1 MGATI
6 MNGSHPSP
14 SALGHHGL
22 INQAEMVVDL
32 EAIRENYRRLRAIAG
47 GAECAAVVKG
57 DAYGHGMIACA
68 LALRQ
73 AGARTFFV
81 ATAND
86 GVALRSVLEEAT
98 ICVLG
103 GFLPEETE
111 ALVGS
116 NLLPVL
122 NSRNQIEG
130 WHKAARRLGRPL
142 DSIIHFD
149 TGMNR
154 LGLLADDVAWLGENL
169 PLLSRIPPLLYMSHL
184 SAADDLDFDRC
195 EFQRRAFLKAV
206 SGLPAAKLSLANS
219 AGVYLGEDYLF
230 GMVRPG
236 KATFGIN
243 PLTGRKNPMLQPASV
258 IAPIIQVKT
267 MERGSPVGYSSTYR
281 LVEEAKIATVAIGYA
296 NGYSRAGSSRATV
309 FVQGFA
315 AHVVGRVSMD
325 LLTVDVS
332 AVPDWALVPGSPVE
346 ILGPNVRDH
355 DLAKACGTIEHEI
368 LISLGHGCAR
378 RYVNE

>member
-1 MGATI
+1 
-6 MNGSHPSP
+6 MNGRHPSP
-14 SALGHHGL
+14 SALGHYGL

-32 EAIRENYRRLRAIAG
+32 EAIRENYRRLSAIAG
-47 GAECAAVVKG
+47 KADCAAVVKG

-73 AGARTFFV
+73 AGAKTFFV

-86 GVALRSVLEEAT
+86 GVALRAVLEEAE

-111 ALVGS
+111 AFVGS

-122 NSRNQIEG
+122 NSRDQLVE
-130 WHKAARRLGRPL
+130 WHNAACRLESPL
-142 DSIIHFD
+142 ASIIHFD

-154 LGLLADDVAWLGENL
+154 LGLLVDDAAWLRENL
-169 PLLSRIPPLLYMSHL
+169 SLLARIPPLLYMSHL

-195 EFQRRAFLKAV
+195 ELQRGAFVKAV
-206 SGLPAAKLSLANS
+206 SGLPATKLSLANS
-219 AGVYLGEDYLF
+219 AGVYLGENYLF
-230 GMVRPG
+230 DMVRPG

-243 PLTGRKNPMLQPASV
+243 PMTGRQNPMLQPASV
-258 IAPIIQVKT
+258 MAPIIQVKT
-267 MERGSPVGYSSTYR
+267 MKRGAPVGYSSTYR
-281 LVEEAKIATVAIGYA
+281 LVEQAKIATVGIGYA

-309 FVQGFA
+309 YVQGFA
-315 AHVVGRVSMD
+315 AQVVGRVSMD

-346 ILGPNVRDH
+346 VLGPNVRDH
-355 DLAKACGTIEHEI
+355 DLAEACGTIEHEV

>member
-1 MGATI
+1 
-6 MNGSHPSP
+6 MNGSHSSP
-14 SALGHHGL
+14 SGQGIQGL
-22 INQAEMVVDL
+22 VNQAEMVVDL
-32 EAIRENYRRLRAIAG
+32 EAVRENYRRLCAIAG
-47 GAECAAVVKG
+47 GVDCAAVVKG

-68 LALRQ
+68 IALRQ
-73 AGARTFFV
+73 AGAKTFFV

-86 GVALRSVLEEAT
+86 GVALRTVLQGAT

-103 GFLPEETE
+103 GFLPGETE
-111 ALVGS
+111 AFVVS

-122 NSRNQIEG
+122 NSRNQIEE
-130 WHKAARRLGRPL
+130 WHKAAHRIGRPL

-154 LGLLADDVAWLGENL
+154 LGLLADDAAWLRENL
-169 PLLSRIPPLLYMSHL
+169 SLLSRIPPILYMSHL
-184 SAADDLDFDRC
+184 SAADDLDFERC
-195 EFQRRAFLKAV
+195 EFQRKAFLKAV

-219 AGVYLGEDYLF
+219 AGVYLGENYLF

-258 IAPIIQVKT
+258 MAPIIQVKT
-267 MERGSPVGYSSTYR
+267 IKRGSPVGYSSTYR
-281 LVEEAKIATVAIGYA
+281 LVEQAKIATVAVGYA
-296 NGYSRAGSSRATV
+296 NGYSRGGSSRATV
-309 FVQGFA
+309 YVQGFA
-315 AHVVGRVSMD
+315 AQVVGRVSMD

-332 AVPDWALVPGSPVE
+332 AVPDWALAPGSPVE

-355 DLAKACGTIEHEI
+355 DLAKACGTIEHEV

>member
-1 MGATI
+1 
-6 MNGSHPSP
+6 MNGSQSSP
-14 SALGHHGL
+14 SGQGLHSL

-32 EAIRENYRRLRAIAG
+32 EAVRENYRRLSAIAG
-47 GAECAAVVKG
+47 DADCAAVVKG
-57 DAYGHGMIACA
+57 DAYGHGMVACA
-68 LALRQ
+68 LALWQ

-86 GVALRSVLEEAT
+86 GVALRTVLQEAT
-98 ICVLG
+98 ISVLG

-111 ALVGS
+111 AFAGS

-122 NSRNQIEG
+122 NSRNQIEE
-130 WHKAARRLGRPL
+130 WHKAANRIGRPL

-154 LGLLADDVAWLGENL
+154 LGLLADDTAWLRENL
-169 PLLSRIPPLLYMSHL
+169 SLLSRIPPLLYMSHL
-184 SAADDLDFDRC
+184 SAADDLDFERC
-195 EFQRRAFLKAV
+195 EFQRKAFLKAV

-219 AGVYLGEDYLF
+219 AGVYLGENYLF
-230 GMVRPG
+230 DMVRPG

-258 IAPIIQVKT
+258 IAPIIQVNT
-267 MERGSPVGYSSTYR
+267 MKRGSPVGYSSTYR
-281 LVEEAKIATVAIGYA
+281 LVEQAKIATVAIGYA

-315 AHVVGRVSMD
+315 AQVVGRVSMD

-355 DLAKACGTIEHEI
+355 DLAKACGTIEHEV